1 MVRLIRF
8 MIPILAAFTIWMQPI
23 PEGLDPRGWHLLAI
37 FVATILG
44 LIFKPLPMGAVALM
58 SMVVAILT
66 DTLKL
71 ESEALGGFSSCVI
84 WLVVAVFFI
93 ARGFIKTHLGI
104 RIAYFFVRL
113 LGKST
118 LGLGYGLVTT
128 ELVIAPFIPSSAA
141 RAGGI
146 MYPILKSISEALG
159 SHPNDGTSRKLGA
172 FLTQTAYHGNL
183 ITSAMFLT
191 AMAANPMMQSF
202 AQAQGIQI
210 TWTNWALA
218 ACIPG
223 LASCILIPL
232 LLYFIYPP
240 QVKRLEGAT
249 QMAQAKLHE
258 MGPMTT
264 SEWFMMGIFFIMLVL
279 WVFGESV
286 GINSTTTALIGLCL
300 LLLTNI
306 LTWEDILA
314 EKEAWHTL
322 IWFAILVM
330 MAKYLQVFGIIAW
343 FSNLVSNSVIGMSWH
358 WAFGILTLIYFYSHY
373 LFASNTS
380 HVGAMYAAFLAVA
393 VAAGTPPLLAALSL
407 GFCSSL
413 FAAMTH
419 YGSGGS
425 VVFFGT
431 GYVPIGTWWGLG
443 LIVSIVNLL
452 IWFGIGSFW
461 WKIIGI
467 WP

>member
-1 MVRLIRF
+1 MGRF
-8 MIPILAAFTIWMQPI
+8 LCFLIPILAAVGIWLQPI

-44 LIFKPLPMGAVALM
+44 LIFKPMPMGAVALL
-58 SMVVAILT
+58 SMVVAVLT

-84 WLVVAVFFI
+84 WLVVSVFFI
-93 ARGFIKTHLGI
+93 ARGFIKTQLGI

-113 LGKST
+113 LGKSS

-128 ELVIAPFIPSSAA
+128 ELLIAPFIPSSAA

-146 MYPILKSISEALG
+146 MYPILKSIAEALG
-159 SHPNDGTSRKLGA
+159 SYPHDGSNRKLGA

-191 AMAANPMMQSF
+191 SMAANPMMQSF
-202 AQAQGIQI
+202 AQAQDIQI

-218 ACIPG
+218 ASVPG
-223 LASCILIPL
+223 LASLILIPL

-240 QVKRLEGAT
+240 QVKRVEGAT
-249 QMAQAKLHE
+249 QMAQGKLHE
-258 MGPMTT
+258 MGPMSR
-264 SEWFMMGIFFIMLVL
+264 SEWLMLAIFMVMLVL
-279 WVFGESV
+279 WIGGESM
-286 GINSTTTALIGLCL
+286 GINSTTTALMGLCL
-300 LLLTNI
+300 LLLTKI
-306 LTWEDILA
+306 LTWEDMLN

-330 MAKYLQVFGIIAW
+330 MAKYLQVFGIIGW
-343 FSNLVSNSVIGMSWH
+343 FSNLVSSSVIGMSWH

-393 VAAGTPPLLAALSL
+393 VAAGTPPLLAALTL

-431 GYVPIGTWWGLG
+431 GYVPIGPWWLLG
-443 LIVSIVNLL
+443 FIVSVVNLV
-452 IWFGIGSFW
+452 IWFGIGSVW
-461 WKIIGI
+461 WKMIGI